1 MDHRTL
7 AGAGVVV
14 ESPSDA
20 PQLAFVH
27 STESFD
33 GEWRGTVSLRDRYW
47 IAGRIRLD
55 GRGELRARLA
65 DRFPP
70 GLMAGAGPP
79 SDGDLCLQ
87 AYATWGDRC
96 VDHLAG
102 DFVFVTWDGRERR
115 LTAVRDQL
123 GVRTLFHAE
132 RDGIVII
139 ADSLDWIVARLPD
152 RTLDDQW
159 IADFLTAGFSLESE
173 RTVYRDVR
181 RLAPAHAFD
190 HRGGVPAIRRYWTLQ
205 VGDPLHL
212 RTARAY
218 ADRFLELVSAA
229 IGDRLP
235 AGKVGIS
242 MSGGIDSTTL
252 AACAVAAAGDAG
264 RVVAECA
271 YYERLMPDDEA
282 TFAGLA
288 ARHLGID
295 LQARAVDDLIYDPA
309 WRDRSDGGAEPAV
322 AVVAHRPEQ
331 MMAAEQAARS
341 PVWFFGEG
349 PDNALVF
356 ERQAYL
362 AWLVRRR
369 DWGRLGEALFL
380 YLKAK
385 GRRGWQETL
394 RRYLGRNDSAAA
406 EPDTPC
412 WLDRGLADRLGQEE
426 RLARLT
432 VSDRQAHPWHPR
444 AVASFASPV
453 WTAMFDGFDRD
464 ERLAPMVW
472 RHPYLDLRVLT
483 FLLSVPPV
491 PWAREKL
498 LMREAMR
505 GRLPDAVLS
514 RPKTPL
520 AGTPLARAIAAHGL
534 PPLSAAPRLAHYVDL
549 EALPAQLPSGAALD
563 RLISVHALDHWL
575 AAHA

>member
-1 MDHRTL
+1 MDPRAL
-7 AGAGVVV
+7 AGARLVVQ
-14 ESPSDA
+14 SPPDA

-27 STESFD
+27 STERFD
-33 GEWRGTVSLRDRYW
+33 GEWRGSASLQGRYW
-47 IAGRIRLD
+47 ITGRIRLD
-55 GRGELRARLA
+55 ARGALQARLA
-65 DRFPP
+65 GRFML
-70 GLMAGAGPP
+70 GSTPP

-87 AYATWGDRC
+87 AYAIWGDRC

-102 DFVFVTWDGRERR
+102 DFAFVIWDGRDRR
-115 LTAVRDQL
+115 LMAVRDQL

-132 RDGIVII
+132 SDGLLMVG
-139 ADSLDWIVARLPD
+139 DSLDWIAALLGD

-159 IADFLTAGFSLESE
+159 IADFLTAGFSLDAE
-173 RTVYRDVR
+173 RTVYRQVR
-181 RLAPAHAFD
+181 RLAPAHSFD
-190 HRGGVPAIRRYWTLQ
+190 LCNNVPVIRRYWTLQ

-212 RTARAY
+212 RNARAY
-218 ADRFLELVSAA
+218 ADRFLELVSSA
-229 IGDRLP
+229 IRDRLP

-252 AACAVAAAGDAG
+252 AACAVAAAGEPA

-295 LQARAVDDLIYDPA
+295 LQARAVDDLIYDPG
-309 WRDRSDGGAEPAV
+309 WRDRSDGGAEPAM
-322 AVVAHRPEQ
+322 AVIAHRPEQ

-356 ERQAYL
+356 ERQSYL
-362 AWLVRRR
+362 SWLVRRG

-385 GRRGWQETL
+385 GRRGWRQTM
-394 RRYLGRNDSAAA
+394 RRYIGRDDSAPA
-406 EPDTPC
+406 EPDTSC
-412 WLDRGLADRLGQEE
+412 WLDRGLADRLDQEA

-432 VSDRQAHPWHPR
+432 ASNPKAHPWHPR

-464 ERLAPMVW
+464 ESLAPMVW
-472 RHPYLDLRVLT
+472 RHPYLDLRVLG

-505 GRLPDAVLS
+505 GQLPDAVLS

-520 AGTPLARAIAAHGL
+520 AGTPLAGAIAAHGL
-534 PPLSAAPRLAHYVDL
+534 PPLSGAPPLAHYVDL
-549 EALPAQLPSGAALD
+549 RALPEQLPPGAALD
-563 RLISVHALDHWL
+563 RLIAVHALDHWL
-575 AAHA
+575 AAHT